1 MRNTIMNT
9 EIEQKIKETK
19 AILEM
24 IDKELEHA
32 PEGSLKIMRKADK
45 SYYYHQIKQ
54 DNTYE
59 KKYIEKKNE
68 AFAIAL
74 ARKGYY
80 IKLKPL
86 LEKEL
91 RALELF
97 DKSYNED
104 IADKVYDSMI
114 EARKQIVKP
123 VRLSSR
129 EILKKW
135 NEEVYE
141 INQQHQENL
150 MYKTDKGEK
159 VRSKSELIIANML
172 YRNSKDLIYKYERPL
187 ELLINGEKRIFYPD
201 FTVLNIHTGKITY
214 WEHAGMMDNSQYAS
228 IFVWKV
234 NAYLDNGIIPGKN
247 LIFTYETTENPI
259 NTQYIL
265 AMIDGL
271 L

>member
-1 MRNTIMNT
+1 MNSMFMNT
-9 EIEQKIKETK
+9 EIKQKIKETK

-59 KKYIEKKNE
+59 KKYIEKKNT

-74 ARKGYY
+74 AKKGYY
-80 IKLKPL
+80 TKIKPQ

-104 IADKVYDSMI
+104 IVDKIYDSMI
-114 EARKQIVKP
+114 EARKDIVNP

-129 EILKKW
+129 EILKNWDK
-135 NEEVYE
+135 EVYE
-141 INQQHQENL
+141 INQQYPENL
-150 MYKTDKGEK
+150 VYKTDKGEN

-172 YRNSKDLIYKYERPL
+172 NRNSKDLRYKYERPL
-187 ELLINGEKRIFYPD
+187 ELLINGEKRIVYPD

-214 WEHAGMMDNSQYAS
+214 WEHAGMMDNPKYAS
-228 IFVWKV
+228 SFVGKV
-234 NAYLDNGIIPGKN
+234 NTYLENGIIQGIN
-247 LIFTYETTENPI
+247 LIFTYETSENPL
-259 NTQYIL
+259 NTQYVL

-271 L
+271 I

>member
-141 INQQHQENL
+141 INQQHPENL
-150 MYKTDKGEK
+150 IYKTDKGEK

-172 YRNSKDLIYKYERPL
+172 YRNSKDLRYKYERPL
-187 ELLINGEKRIFYPD
+187 ELLINGEKRIVHPD

-214 WEHAGMMDNSQYAS
+214 WEHAGMMDNSQYAN

-259 NTQYIL
+259 NTQYVL